1 MKTQDEPETSLRVT
15 IGQASAMLG
24 MSQTKVRQWLNEP
37 GFAIRN
43 AQGWWLIDRVA
54 LLAKAASESSPT
66 DSRRVGAVTSPRATS
81 QASEVNVS
89 PQRDVTDERI
99 RDLQETLARERRIN
113 DELRAE
119 NRNLQALQT
128 QHLAELRA
136 LLDAGTKDKS
146 SFLSRWIRT

>member
-1 MKTQDEPETSLRVT
+1 MKSQMESQASSRVT
-15 IGQASAMLG
+15 ISEASVLVG

-37 GFAIRN
+37 NFAMRN

-54 LLAKAASESSPT
+54 LLAKAASESSPK
-66 DSRRVGAVTSPRATS
+66 DSRRVGAVTTHRATS
-81 QASEVNVS
+81 HTAEVSATSSREVAE
-89 PQRDVTDERI
+89 TRI

-113 DELRAE
+113 DELRSE
-119 NRNLQALQT
+119 NRNLQAAQT

-136 LLDAGTKDKS
+136 LLESGTKDKS